1 MNYVNNHEPPVGISC
16 SLVWN
21 TEFCMAVKLLQV
33 QILSSQI
40 AYWSIIIYEWNDRT
54 SNVLQN
60 NEGWV
65 RVVDVG
71 MEEIRLSTVELDTW

>member
-1 MNYVNNHEPPVGISC
+1 MNRLLASL
-16 SLVWN
+16 LVWN
-21 TEFCMAVKLLQV
+21 TEFRMAVKLLQV

-40 AYWSIIIYEWNDRT
+40 AYWSIVINEWNDRT

-71 MEEIRLSTVELDTW
+71 MDEIRLSTVEPDTW